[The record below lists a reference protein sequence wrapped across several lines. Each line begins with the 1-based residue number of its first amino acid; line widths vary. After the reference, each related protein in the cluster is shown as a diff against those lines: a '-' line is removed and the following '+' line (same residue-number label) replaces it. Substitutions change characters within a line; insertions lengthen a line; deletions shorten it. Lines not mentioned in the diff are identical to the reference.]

1 MAATSF
7 FKYLARPQPY
17 ICKRCIRNRNI
28 ARESRRAI
36 TQNFLRKTYDA
47 ELEWKAQAVKIKAG
61 KKQNMMSILEERG
74 FVKDIAGEKDALSSL
89 MTEKR
94 IGAYVGIDPT
104 APSLHMGHLLPL
116 MTLFW
121 MYMNGFHAVTLL
133 GGATAKIGDP
143 TGRTTAREQKHSD
156 VHKANVI
163 SMHLQLKQLWVNVGC
178 LAIKYGYRRNWSWKR
193 GLLNNNSWINKL
205 TMMDLMKVLGSGT
218 RVGTMLNRDS
228 VKTRLESGNG
238 MSFSEFCYPL
248 LQAWDWWHMYNTIG
262 VQVQIGGSDQ
272 FGNICAGMD
281 AINYIRKTY
290 HDPSIRQEKEEP
302 LMAPYGFTTPLL
314 TTSSGAKFG
323 KSAGNAI
330 WLDPE
335 MLSSFDLYQFFLR
348 SSDSDVERY
357 LKLFTFLPLEHIELV
372 MQSHIQDPSKRAA
385 QHLLAREFVELAHG
399 AQAAKNA
406 EMQHK
411 KMFSRG
417 TGTIQLSAIKEE
429 LPKKQ
434 IEGGPATK
442 EGTNAKSP
450 QESYMSPSLNRKA
463 PAISSHN
470 APSKHIVLPKSLV
483 FGQAFPKILH
493 AAGLASSKGEGH
505 KLVMNQGAYVASDP
519 GRASTMGD
527 ALTWLPIKNFDPEL
541 PKQFLIEENLLV
553 LRVGKWNIRMC
564 RIINDEEF
572 ETQGHSCPGWEEFKA
587 AQAKAKAVE
596 QEFKEAAA

>member
-1 MAATSF
+1 
-7 FKYLARPQPY
+7 
-17 ICKRCIRNRNI
+17 
-28 ARESRRAI
+28 
-36 TQNFLRKTYDA
+36 
-47 ELEWKAQAVKIKAG
+47 
-61 KKQNMMSILEERG
+61 MMSILKERG
-74 FVKDIAGEKDALSSL
+74 FIKDVAGDKDALSSL

-104 APSLHMGHLLPL
+104 APSLHVGHLLPL

-121 MYMNGFHAVTLL
+121 MYLNGFHAVTLL

-156 VHKANVI
+156 IHKTNMI
-163 SMHLQLKQLWVNVGC
+163 SMHLQLKKLWVNVESLG
-178 LAIKYGYRRNWSWKR
+178 IKYGYKRDWAWKR
-193 GLLNNNSWINKL
+193 ALLNNNAWINKL
-205 TMMDLMKVLGSGT
+205 TVMDWVKVLGSGT

-228 VKTRLESGNG
+228 VKTRLESGDG
-238 MSFSEFCYPL
+238 MSFSELCYPL

-281 AINYIRKTY
+281 AVNYIRKTY
-290 HDPSIRQEKEEP
+290 HDPNIRQEKEEP

-335 MLSSFDLYQFFLR
+335 MLSSFDLYQFFMR

-372 MQSHIQDPSKRAA
+372 MQSHIQDPSKRVA
-385 QHLLAREFVELAHG
+385 QHLLAYEFVELAHG
-399 AQAAKNA
+399 ASAAKNA
-406 EMQHK
+406 EIQHK
-411 KMFSRG
+411 QMFSQG
-417 TGTIQLSAIKEE
+417 TGTIHLSA
-429 LPKKQ
+429 L
-434 IEGGPATK
+434 K
-442 EGTNAKSP
+442 EGVSQEQEGEPAAKDGINSKNP
-450 QESYMSPSLNRKA
+450 QESYMSPSLNPKA
-463 PAISSHN
+463 PAVSSQN
-470 APSKHIVLPKSLV
+470 APSKHTVLPRSLV

-505 KLVMNQGAYVASDP
+505 RLVMNQGAYVASDP
-519 GRASTMGD
+519 SQAGRMGD

-541 PKQFLIEENLLV
+541 AKHFILEGNLLV

-564 RIINDEEF
+564 RIIDDEEF
-572 ETQGHSCPGWEEFKA
+572 EAQGLSCPGWEEFKMTQ
-587 AQAKAKAVE
+587 AQAKAAKQKV
-596 QEFKEAAA
+596 KEAAA